1 MQSTIRFLTSTAIAV
16 AAGWTTL
23 PAAAADTFGL
33 RALNG
38 QANWSTDPDAAAL
51 QYRDFFNNGD
61 AQTGASYSGGLVA
74 PTPNL
79 YFVTGEA
86 AGAETTPGDFSIEGQ
101 ALGLF
106 TFSRANA
113 GAPSILT
120 VDGNPISNQSH
131 FLRMNGPTNA
141 SGGGDTLFRQ
151 GRPNFAG
158 SSAWNFV
165 TPDAGARYG
174 MRFTDANIGD
184 VGFDDLISLDVISG
198 AGGPSA
204 QLRRIAGNEDTG
216 ARTITEVE
224 TKSFASG
231 VFAGT
236 GMSLADVNLISMH
249 MYWDAGTNE
258 ISADI
263 EMLRVGAGGASIDLV
278 GQLVFSN
285 RYDIF
290 NGVDKLDP
298 TNENAREFTRLQV
311 GAQWSDA
318 VTAPVP
324 EPSTYAL
331 MAGGLLAVG
340 WAARRRR
347 RA

>member
-1 MQSTIRFLTSTAIAV
+1 MRTLNKNLTLAV
-16 AAGWTTL
+16 LLAAVSL
-23 PAAAADTFGL
+23 SAQAADTFNL
-33 RALNG
+33 RTLSGEANWTNGGPDNAALN
-38 QANWSTDPDAAAL
+38 
-51 QYRDFFNNGD
+51 YRDWFNNGNP
-61 AQTGASYSGGLVA
+61 QTGATYSGGLTA
-74 PTPNL
+74 PANL
-79 YFVTGEA
+79 YTVTGNA
-86 AGAETTPGDFSIEGQ
+86 AGAETTPGDFTVEGQ
-101 ALGLF
+101 ALGQF

-113 GAPSILT
+113 GAPSLLT
-120 VDGNPISNQSH
+120 INGNPFSNQSH

-158 SSAWNFV
+158 SSAWSFV

-174 MRFTDANIGD
+174 MRFTDANIGE
-184 VGFDDLISLDVISG
+184 VGFDDLISLDVIGG

-216 ARTITEVE
+216 ARIITEIE

-231 VFAGT
+231 VFAG
-236 GMSLADVNLISMH
+236 MSLADVNLVALH

-263 EMLRVGAGGASIDLV
+263 EMLRISDGGASIELL
-278 GQLVFSN
+278 GELIFSN

-290 NGVDKLDP
+290 NGVDKLNP
-298 TNENAREFTRLQV
+298 SNAFAFTRLQV
-311 GAQWSDA
+311 GAQWTDA

-347 RA
+347 KA